1 MEDKE
6 ESLEKRLDILFEA
19 GKISYQDLINLKVQA
34 KKELN
39 QDADLRSMKDYTRI
53 KENILQLLNSEDL
66 MYVESMLVINMA
78 FMETMIQVIN
88 YNLDEDENSDDEGE
102 GDVLKPNN

>member
-1 MEDKE
+1 VEDKE